1 MGEAMKKDCGCN
13 NRGSAIK
20 QTPVRA
26 AKHVAAITGDKQYLT
41 RNEENLLRLWKCEA
55 CPHVVRHFKEHQGQA
70 VAVTASD
77 LCGLATER
85 GHIQIWSVDA
95 VSECPDGRWLK

>member
-1 MGEAMKKDCGCN
+1 MSKDCGCK
-13 NRGSAIK
+13 NRGNAIK
-20 QTPVRA
+20 QALSRKT
-26 AKHVAAITGDKQYLT
+26 KHALALMGDERYLT
-41 RNEENLLRLWKCEA
+41 INAENFNRLWKCEV
-55 CPHVVRHFKEHQGQA
+55 CPHIVRHFKEHQGQA